1 MYSGKKGK
9 RGSAS
14 NANRRRS
21 AKRKVPTAV
30 DLETPSSS
38 FVSAS
43 AKKLKLVEN
52 FRDVVSDP
60 SVSYR
65 IVNFLPVFT
74 AIANVVVCKNCNS
87 NITFTEGNRRGLGFN
102 LIISCEN
109 CDSTAIP
116 NCPLIDKAY
125 ELNRRI
131 ILAMR
136 LLGVGLHGI
145 QKFCAF
151 MDLPRPVFHSFY
163 DVLVKRM
170 GEATETVCK
179 IIMKNA
185 AKEEQNQS
193 SKNNHGFI
201 VSGDGSW
208 RKRGFSSLFG
218 LVTLIGWCTG
228 KVVDI
233 CVKSKY
239 CKSCEFWKKKS
250 DTAEYAEW
258 EQSHAANCQSNHE
271 GSAGKMECDAVVEM
285 FQRSEDL
292 YSVKYSH
299 YIGDGDSKTFKQ
311 IFEAEPYDDL
321 IVQKK
326 ECIDHVQKRMGTR
339 LRNLKKNT
347 KGLGG
352 KGKLTAK
359 LIDELAIY
367 YGLAIRRNPDS
378 AEKMRNDIWATLF
391 HKISTDE
398 KPQHDKCPPGKDSW
412 CSWQKSKAN
421 GTLAEYKHKTA
432 LHPLVFDAIKPI
444 YEELS
449 RDDLLNRCLG
459 GFTQNSNES
468 FNSVV
473 WSMAPKS
480 SSSGKVVLDTAAN
493 MAVCIFNDGLFS
505 IVKVMQV
512 LGIRI
517 GPNCYD
523 FCTAADDHRIQSSER
538 SLTDAAKEARMAQKS
553 ARKEQDDEDINLEGQ
568 FYGAGIA
575 D

>member
-1 MYSGKKGK
+1 
-9 RGSAS
+9 
-14 NANRRRS
+14 
-21 AKRKVPTAV
+21 
-30 DLETPSSS
+30 
-38 FVSAS
+38 
-43 AKKLKLVEN
+43 
-52 FRDVVSDP
+52 
-60 SVSYR
+60 
-65 IVNFLPVFT
+65 
-74 AIANVVVCKNCNS
+74 
-87 NITFTEGNRRGLGFN
+87 
-102 LIISCEN
+102 
-109 CDSTAIP
+109 
-116 NCPLIDKAY
+116 
-125 ELNRRI
+125 
-131 ILAMR
+131 
-136 LLGVGLHGI
+136 
-145 QKFCAF
+145 
-151 MDLPRPVFHSFY
+151 
-163 DVLVKRM
+163 
-170 GEATETVCK
+170 
-179 IIMKNA
+179 
-185 AKEEQNQS
+185 
-193 SKNNHGFI
+193 
-201 VSGDGSW
+201 
-208 RKRGFSSLFG
+208 
-218 LVTLIGWCTG
+218 
-228 KVVDI
+228 
-233 CVKSKY
+233 
-239 CKSCEFWKKKS
+239 
-250 DTAEYAEW
+250 
-258 EQSHAANCQSNHE
+258 
-271 GSAGKMECDAVVEM
+271 
-285 FQRSEDL
+285 
-292 YSVKYSH
+292 
-299 YIGDGDSKTFKQ
+299 
-311 IFEAEPYDDL
+311 
-321 IVQKK
+321 
-326 ECIDHVQKRMGTR
+326 
-339 LRNLKKNT
+339 
-347 KGLGG
+347 
-352 KGKLTAK
+352 
-359 LIDELAIY
+359 
-367 YGLAIRRNPDS
+367 
-378 AEKMRNDIWATLF
+378 MRNDIWATLF